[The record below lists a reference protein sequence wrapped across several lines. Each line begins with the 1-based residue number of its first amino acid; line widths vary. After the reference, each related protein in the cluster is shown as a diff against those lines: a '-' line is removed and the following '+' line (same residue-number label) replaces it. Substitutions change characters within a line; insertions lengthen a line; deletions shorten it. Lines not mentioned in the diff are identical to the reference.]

1 MAKVEN
7 VAGVLRAVVQPIVGQ
22 HRLGALQR
30 DVDAGEHER
39 RVEVALHHE
48 LRPHPYASVEN
59 RRPPVETDDRRAG
72 GEHLLQQVVAADAK
86 VDAGSVGMKSL
97 QLTEDR
103 ARVGQYEA
111 FVVECAEG
119 ARPGIEQLERTRPVA
134 ELAADGRHRVLHQS
148 PHQRMPQHWISVH
161 ELFGVLVGAAG
172 ATLDQVA
179 GDGERRT
186 GECQQRY
193 LAGKGSDQLSNGFE
207 HVGSVGF
214 RFELPKSSQVRLTT
228 KRSGADRAGAGCDID
243 TEPDGMGRDH
253 DVAVQHR
260 RVDAIA
266 SDRLHCQLGG
276 QFGHLD
282 GVENASLAAQCSV
295 LGQAA
300 AGLTHEPHGS
310 VSGRAAECRVEEG
323 GRRHRLGTLPSSSV
337 LRPVHQTSV
346 PGDQF
351 RYQPALDGLRGVA
364 VALVLFFHGGFTWM
378 AGGYVGVSVFF
389 TLSGYLITS
398 LLILEHQ
405 RTGTVSWSS
414 FVARR
419 AKRLLPAS
427 LLCLVAISVLAWSGE
442 FSTVPHLRRDI
453 IASALQVA
461 NWNALN
467 GSGSYS
473 DLLSRAAGVSSP
485 VDHYWSLAVE
495 EQFYW
500 VWPFAFLLVL
510 RVSKGRARLFA
521 NLVVLAL
528 LGVVAARV
536 IAKNWGPE
544 AAYWATPARLGEIL
558 VGAALAGGCLLWE
571 QRSRWLGL
579 IGVAGL
585 GVVLWTAVEWPTRG
599 GPAYDGWLGVFSLA
613 SAALILGLQTPGL
626 LRRVFSI
633 GPLVW
638 LGRISYGVYVYHW
651 PVFVL
656 ASGRSLDLSGWS
668 LFLARI
674 AITLAVAMLSY
685 WLIEQPVRR
694 SRRAPRVAM
703 SLAVPVSAV
712 VVVLALLVVPAE
724 PGRPSVRASASP
736 ATSTVVS
743 SGTVAPGDP
752 TVAAPDATVTTT
764 ATTTT
769 LPVPDVPVNVVLIGD
784 STAVALSSGLTS
796 WAAETTDRVERS
808 VATIGCGLIRNTLM
822 LGDESG
828 KFSKQCA
835 KALDVVL
842 PEVMASNRPDTAMVM
857 ITIPDLTRRQWS
869 GDEGM
874 LAPSDPRY
882 TDRMLDDYR
891 STVET
896 LLAGGVSHIAWVVP
910 PVPGEWW
917 IGWMAD
923 SYKRDNW
930 QQLVTVL
937 STIESEY
944 PEVVQL
950 VRLDEWFRSTGAEF
964 DPAVRDDG
972 LHLTDEGAQRVMR
985 ELLGPVLLR
994 LSVV

>member
-1 MAKVEN
+1 M
-7 VAGVLRAVVQPIVGQ
+7 
-22 HRLGALQR
+22 
-30 DVDAGEHER
+30 
-39 RVEVALHHE
+39 
-48 LRPHPYASVEN
+48 
-59 RRPPVETDDRRAG
+59 
-72 GEHLLQQVVAADAK
+72 
-86 VDAGSVGMKSL
+86 
-97 QLTEDR
+97 
-103 ARVGQYEA
+103 
-111 FVVECAEG
+111 
-119 ARPGIEQLERTRPVA
+119 
-134 ELAADGRHRVLHQS
+134 
-148 PHQRMPQHWISVH
+148 
-161 ELFGVLVGAAG
+161 
-172 ATLDQVA
+172 
-179 GDGERRT
+179 
-186 GECQQRY
+186 
-193 LAGKGSDQLSNGFE
+193 
-207 HVGSVGF
+207 
-214 RFELPKSSQVRLTT
+214 
-228 KRSGADRAGAGCDID
+228 
-243 TEPDGMGRDH
+243 
-253 DVAVQHR
+253 
-260 RVDAIA
+260 
-266 SDRLHCQLGG
+266 
-276 QFGHLD
+276 
-282 GVENASLAAQCSV
+282 
-295 LGQAA
+295 
-300 AGLTHEPHGS
+300 
-310 VSGRAAECRVEEG
+310 
-323 GRRHRLGTLPSSSV
+323 
-337 LRPVHQTSV
+337 HQTSV

-351 RYQPALDGLRGVA
+351 GYQPALDGLRGVA

-626 LRRVFSI
+626 LRRVFSF

-743 SGTVAPGDP
+743 SGTVAPGDQ
-752 TVAAPDATVTTT
+752 TVAAPDATVTTA

-835 KALDVVL
+835 KALDVAL
-842 PEVMASNRPDTAMVM
+842 PEVLATSRPNTAVVM
-857 ITIPDLTRRQWS
+857 ITLPDLTLRQWS
-869 GDEGM
+869 SDEGM
-874 LAPSDPRY
+874 LAASDPRY
-882 TDRMLDDYR
+882 KDRMLDDYR
-891 STVET
+891 STVDK
-896 LLAGGVSHIAWVVP
+896 LLAGGVRHIAWVVP

-917 IGWMAD
+917 LAW
-923 SYKRDNW
+923 SVETHFRRDTW
-930 QQLVTVL
+930 QPLTIVL
-937 STIESEY
+937 DTIESEY
-944 PEVVQL
+944 PDVVRIA
-950 VRLDEWFRSTGAEF
+950 RLDEWFRATGADL
-964 DPAVRDDG
+964 DPALREDG
-972 LHLTDEGAQRVMR
+972 LHLTEAGARRVMD
-985 ELLGPVLLR
+985 EFLGPVLLR

>member
-1 MAKVEN
+1 M
-7 VAGVLRAVVQPIVGQ
+7 
-22 HRLGALQR
+22 
-30 DVDAGEHER
+30 
-39 RVEVALHHE
+39 
-48 LRPHPYASVEN
+48 
-59 RRPPVETDDRRAG
+59 
-72 GEHLLQQVVAADAK
+72 
-86 VDAGSVGMKSL
+86 
-97 QLTEDR
+97 
-103 ARVGQYEA
+103 
-111 FVVECAEG
+111 
-119 ARPGIEQLERTRPVA
+119 
-134 ELAADGRHRVLHQS
+134 
-148 PHQRMPQHWISVH
+148 
-161 ELFGVLVGAAG
+161 
-172 ATLDQVA
+172 
-179 GDGERRT
+179 
-186 GECQQRY
+186 
-193 LAGKGSDQLSNGFE
+193 
-207 HVGSVGF
+207 
-214 RFELPKSSQVRLTT
+214 
-228 KRSGADRAGAGCDID
+228 
-243 TEPDGMGRDH
+243 
-253 DVAVQHR
+253 
-260 RVDAIA
+260 
-266 SDRLHCQLGG
+266 
-276 QFGHLD
+276 
-282 GVENASLAAQCSV
+282 
-295 LGQAA
+295 
-300 AGLTHEPHGS
+300 
-310 VSGRAAECRVEEG
+310 
-323 GRRHRLGTLPSSSV
+323 
-337 LRPVHQTSV
+337 HQTSV

-752 TVAAPDATVTTT
+752 TVAAPDATVTTA